1 MRRDCGDWDICKTCE
16 TMITNSL
23 IYLSAPVNA
32 IVEGIYEE
40 HVPFSEI
47 KRHGDFGLGT
57 FDLLDGEMVMLDG
70 RIWQVTADGRVR
82 EVGDDALTPFACVTF
97 YRPEQHVAL
106 DEELGYDEFLRRLR
120 APLPSA
126 NIFYA
131 FRIEGEFAHMKVRS
145 VPKSE
150 CYIPL
155 VEIAKEQPVFEFEN
169 ITGTLAG
176 FFTPAFMS
184 SISVPGM
191 HLHFLSD
198 DLAHGGHLLSC
209 RPRRVR
215 AGIQSLHSVE
225 LALPTT
231 SYYLGWDF
239 SRDVARDLDKA
250 EK

>member
-1 MRRDCGDWDICKTCE
+1 MSA
-16 TMITNSL
+16 SL
-23 IYLSAPVNA
+23 YLSAPVNA

-40 HVPFSEI
+40 RVPFSEI

-70 RIWQVTADGRVR
+70 RVYQMTADGSVQ

-97 YRPEQHVAL
+97 YRPEQHSTI
-106 DEELGYDEFLRRLR
+106 DGELSFDEFLRRLQE
-120 APLPSA
+120 PLPSL

-131 FRIEGEFAHMKVRS
+131 FRITGEFAHMKVRS

-155 VEIAKEQPVFEFEN
+155 VEIAKEQPVFEFDD
-169 ITGTLAG
+169 IRGTLAG
-176 FFTPAFMS
+176 FYTPAFMAS
-184 SISVPGM
+184 VSVPGM

-209 RPRRVR
+209 RPRRIRV
-215 AGIQSLHSVE
+215 GIQPIYTME

-231 SYYLGWDF
+231 PYYLGWDF
-239 SRDVARDLDKA
+239 QRDVASDLEKA

>member
-1 MRRDCGDWDICKTCE
+1 M
-16 TMITNSL
+16 TNENR

-57 FDLLDGEMVMLDG
+57 FDMLDGEMVMLDG
-70 RIWQVTADGRVR
+70 CVYQMTADGCVQ
-82 EVGDDALTPFACVTF
+82 EVGDEALTPFAAVTF
-97 YRPEQHVAL
+97 YRPERHLEL
-106 DEELGYDEFLRRLR
+106 DEALSYDDLLRRLQE
-120 APLPSA
+120 ALPSP

-131 FRIEGEFAHMKVRS
+131 FRLEGEFAYMKVRS

-155 VEIAKEQPVFEFEN
+155 VEIAKEQPVFEFSN
-169 ITGTLAG
+169 IRGTLAG
-176 FFTPAFMS
+176 FFTPEFMAS
-184 SISVPGM
+184 VSVPGM

-198 DLAHGGHLLSC
+198 DLAHGGHLLEC

-215 AGIQSLHSVE
+215 VGIQPIYAVE

-231 SYYLGWDF
+231 PYYLGWDF
-239 SRDVARDLDKA
+239 QRDVVKDLEKA